1 VTKDPKKPRDPS
13 DRVARRMLREG
24 RIGQELFDEAMRQR
38 ELSGARFEDALI
50 EVGVAEEQVL
60 KMLADLYRVQYIS
73 TQKLATASIDK
84 RTLALVPVQIA
95 EQYGAIPVLFD
106 RQKSAL
112 TVVMSDPDDVE
123 TTKALELA
131 TQLRGLRALVARP
144 AAVRAAIEKHYRGDD
159 FPFSMLKNESL
170 ALHRTPP
177 RNDEP
182 KNGAAALAPGRPAPP
197 PRAAPPA
204 PVPIPE
210 PAPPPPVE
218 VAPERTRP
226 PALPER
232 AARKKDDIIGD
243 PLKLAIVM
251 VSLLEGNRKDL
262 RGHSIQTSILIRKV
276 AEKLDVAANDARAAE
291 VSGLIHDLG
300 KASNYH
306 LTAYNVAR
314 FDGHETVA
322 RKLYAT
328 PTRVVESAKFAKATT
343 HAVLHMYERYDGNGF
358 PDGLRG
364 ADIPIES
371 RILALADSYMDLT
384 NNPRNS
390 FRRVLTP
397 QEACEALRESQG
409 TVFDPKVVD
418 CLSRVVL
425 GDEITNRL
433 SSDRGT
439 VLLVD
444 PDVEETTVIELALLE
459 KRYNVHV
466 ARAID
471 EAERFLESGEVDV
484 IVSEMTLANGT
495 GLDLLARVKRSRNG
509 SNIAFVFLS
518 EEADAVKVAETL
530 DAGAADYLFKPIAS
544 QVLVAKVRRIVER
557 SPGASR
563 SRGVSGSLEEMGIP
577 DIVQIL
583 HQGRKSGAVSLFA
596 DGETGAIYFREG
608 AIVDVVW
615 RGLRGEAAF
624 YALVGISKGNFA
636 IDPTAKAAEETVSAS
651 PEMLLLEGMRRLDES
666 SR

>member
-1 VTKDPKKPRDPS
+1 
-13 DRVARRMLREG
+13 
-24 RIGQELFDEAMRQR
+24 
-38 ELSGARFEDALI
+38 
-50 EVGVAEEQVL
+50 
-60 KMLADLYRVQYIS
+60 
-73 TQKLATASIDK
+73 
-84 RTLALVPVQIA
+84 
-95 EQYGAIPVLFD
+95 
-106 RQKSAL
+106 
-112 TVVMSDPDDVE
+112 
-123 TTKALELA
+123 
-131 TQLRGLRALVARP
+131 
-144 AAVRAAIEKHYRGDD
+144 
-159 FPFSMLKNESL
+159 
-170 ALHRTPP
+170 
-177 RNDEP
+177 
-182 KNGAAALAPGRPAPP
+182 
-197 PRAAPPA
+197 
-204 PVPIPE
+204 
-210 PAPPPPVE
+210 
-218 VAPERTRP
+218 
-226 PALPER
+226 LPER

>member
-1 VTKDPKKPRDPS
+1 
-13 DRVARRMLREG
+13 MLREG

-170 ALHRTPP
+170 ALHRAPP

>member
-1 VTKDPKKPRDPS
+1 
-13 DRVARRMLREG
+13 MLREG
-24 RIGQELFDEAMRQR
+24 RIAQELFDQAMHQR
-38 ELSGARFEDALI
+38 RLSGARFEDALV

-60 KMLADLYRVQYIS
+60 KILADLYRVQYIS
-73 TQKLATASIDK
+73 TQKLGSASIDK

-106 RQKSAL
+106 RRKSAL

-123 TTKALELA
+123 AMKALELA

-170 ALHRTPP
+170 ALHHALS

-182 KNGAAALAPGRPAPP
+182 KNGAAALAPARPAPP

-204 PVPIPE
+204 PVPLPE
-210 PAPPPPVE
+210 PALPTPVDE
-218 VAPERTRP
+218 VPERTRP

-232 AARKKDDIIGD
+232 ASPKKDDIIGD

-276 AEKLDVAANDARAAE
+276 AEKLDVAATDARAAE

-364 ADIPIES
+364 PDIPLES

-466 ARAID
+466 VRAID

-484 IVSEMTLANGT
+484 IVSEMTLASGT
-495 GLDLLARVKRSRNG
+495 GLDLLARVKRSRKG
-509 SNIAFVFLS
+509 SSIAFVFLS
-518 EEADAVKVAETL
+518 DETDAGKVAEAL

-563 SRGVSGSLEEMGIP
+563 WTSRAECRVRGSKASGRRRVRSSPPWPCAWIP
-577 DIVQIL
+577 
-583 HQGRKSGAVSLFA
+583 GRVPARAV
-596 DGETGAIYFREG
+596 R
-608 AIVDVVW
+608 
-615 RGLRGEAAF
+615 
-624 YALVGISKGNFA
+624 
-636 IDPTAKAAEETVSAS
+636 
-651 PEMLLLEGMRRLDES
+651 
-666 SR
+666 